1 MPRVSLLLVATLA
14 LAAGTAAPARAE
26 LATWDQAR
34 VSALAK
40 QLETEARSLEDAFR
54 KQPQATGAQRRSYYR
69 LKQDVRKVRSGAKQ
83 LAGALD
89 EGATQEETLPMYED
103 LMQDVR
109 RVRDFAPQLFTT
121 RDVMERAS
129 AARQVLNQITPYYD
143 PDAAPLRPAAR

>member
-1 MPRVSLLLVATLA
+1 MTRFSVLLVTTLA
-14 LAAGTAAPARAE
+14 LAGTPALAE
-26 LATWDQAR
+26 LAAWDQAK
-34 VSALAK
+34 VSALAQ
-40 QLETEARSLEDAFR
+40 QLETETKSLEDAFR

-69 LKQDVRKVRSGAKQ
+69 LKEDVRTVRSAAKH

-89 EGATQEETLPMYED
+89 KGATQEETLPIYED

-121 RDVMERAS
+121 RDVMDRAA

-143 PDAAPLRPAAR
+143 PDAEPLRPAGR

>member
-1 MPRVSLLLVATLA
+1 MPRFSILLVATLA
-14 LAAGTAAPARAE
+14 LAAGTATPARAE
-26 LATWDQAR
+26 LATWDQAK

-40 QLETEARSLEDAFR
+40 QLETETRSLEDTFR

-69 LKQDVRKVRSGAKQ
+69 LKQDVREVRNGATQ

-89 EGATQEETLPMYED
+89 KGATQEETLPIYED
-103 LMQDVR
+103 LMQDIR

-121 RDVMERAS
+121 QDVMERA
-129 AARQVLNQITPYYD
+129 AAVRQVLNQITPYYD